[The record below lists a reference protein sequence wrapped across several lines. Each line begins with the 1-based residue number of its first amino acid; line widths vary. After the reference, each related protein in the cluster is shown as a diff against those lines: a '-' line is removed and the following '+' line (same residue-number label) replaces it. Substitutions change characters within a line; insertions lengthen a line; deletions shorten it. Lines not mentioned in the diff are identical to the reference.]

1 MEIAKGGEFNIE
13 PTKREN
19 KTNDLE
25 NKTEIPNISQ
35 NNMNNINNNIYINK
49 NFEYPF
55 QMMNPFMYNYMN
67 PYISQFQINNRNFPY
82 MNYMMYPNFNNNMYR
97 RNNNVFPGMMPMVG
111 NFPIQNFK
119 MGDLNKSGKEDN
131 INNKNDN
138 NINDD
143 KDKK

>member
-1 MEIAKGGEFNIE
+1 MEISKGGEFNIE

-67 PYISQFQINNRNFPY
+67 PYISQFQFNNRNFPY
-82 MNYMMYPNFNNNMYR
+82 MNLMYPNFNNNMYR

-111 NFPIQNFK
+111 NFPIQNFQ

-131 INNKNDN
+131 INNKNDDK
-138 NINDD
+138 INDD